1 MGARKS
7 AELNEPIKPAV
18 ADKTLEDWLV
28 MAMQRQTGAQVDAF
42 LESRGRDAESLVSMF
57 KLTSDHALLK
67 EAMRDYPDDVLVQS
81 TVVLHESES
90 EPEFSKWAARWVE
103 FDPDNA
109 LAHYMSASLK
119 AKDDPAGAVEDLV
132 AVMSLHGN
140 HDHGGAFMINQ
151 SAFYESIGMPAPV
164 AQAAATQVGTPAIGS
179 LRKSARALAT
189 YASDQR
195 EAGGQEAAD
204 RASAAVL
211 AMGQRYTQEHGT
223 ILENL
228 VGVPIEKIVLKDY
241 EEADEI
247 PAFLDRS
254 VGDYRESLDASMA
267 DLRGLMKNNAFEKM
281 QALSNQSDL
290 QEYLRRL
297 SQLGEASVQQWVN
310 QKMNASP

>member
-1 MGARKS
+1 
-7 AELNEPIKPAV
+7 
-18 ADKTLEDWLV
+18 
-28 MAMQRQTGAQVDAF
+28 
-42 LESRGRDAESLVSMF
+42 
-57 KLTSDHALLK
+57 
-67 EAMRDYPDDVLVQS
+67 
-81 TVVLHESES
+81 
-90 EPEFSKWAARWVE
+90 
-103 FDPDNA
+103 
-109 LAHYMSASLK
+109 
-119 AKDDPAGAVEDLV
+119 
-132 AVMSLHGN
+132 
-140 HDHGGAFMINQ
+140 
-151 SAFYESIGMPAPV
+151 
-164 AQAAATQVGTPAIGS
+164 
-179 LRKSARALAT
+179 
-189 YASDQR
+189 
-195 EAGGQEAAD
+195 
-204 RASAAVL
+204 
-211 AMGQRYTQEHGT
+211 MGQRYTQEHGT